1 MNISGDIVCHL
12 CQGLSILVGSKRGV
26 RTALRQF
33 SDTALV
39 QAFPPKYGEMVLQ
52 SGVRLALSISHL
64 GMT

>member
-12 CQGLSILVGSKRGV
+12 CQGLTILVRGV